1 MQSAQLTQLGDDT
14 HISRLAAL
22 SGSSEDWHVSGFT
35 FYTIIH
41 LFGWRTAG
49 IASLERTVRCVQ
61 SETVCSGNT
70 INMEY
75 SRPSREKERVHAEP
89 EGLLSIINRN

>member
-1 MQSAQLTQLGDDT
+1 MSAGSHFIQLYIYLGG
-14 HISRLAAL
+14 A
-22 SGSSEDWHVSGFT
+22 
-35 FYTIIH
+35 
-41 LFGWRTAG
+41 TAG
-49 IASLERTVRCVQ
+49 IPSLERTVRCVQ